1 MAMAGVRDVTLAPL
15 PTNKGD
21 GVPPTMTRADVTPS
35 AKSEEWAELMRAGLK
50 GDGAAY
56 RRLLAALTPVL
67 RAVARRILERAGQ
80 GTGDV
85 EDVVQETLLALHL
98 KRQSWDPA
106 SPLMPWVWAIA
117 RHKALDVLRRH
128 GRRAEVPIDELEA
141 VLADPAEADEGLA
154 GRDVA
159 RLTQSLS
166 GRERDVVEAV
176 YLSGASTKE
185 AGARLAMSEGAV
197 RVALHRALKR
207 LAAAYGGA
215 KP

>member
-1 MAMAGVRDVTLAPL
+1 
-15 PTNKGD
+15 
-21 GVPPTMTRADVTPS
+21 MTRAVDTATAQAAS
-35 AKSEEWAELMRAGLK
+35 RSEQWADLMRSALN
-50 GDGAAY
+50 GDAASY
-56 RRLLAALTPVL
+56 RQLLVALAPVL
-67 RAVARRILERAGQ
+67 RTAARRILERAGH

-117 RHKALDVLRRH
+117 RHKALDVLRRR

-141 VLADPAEADEGLA
+141 VLADTAEVDDGLA
-154 GRDVA
+154 GHDVA

-166 GRERDVVEAV
+166 GREREVVEAV

-207 LAAAYGGA
+207 LAAIYGGGE
-215 KP
+215 P

>member
-1 MAMAGVRDVTLAPL
+1 
-15 PTNKGD
+15 
-21 GVPPTMTRADVTPS
+21 MTRAVDTATAQAAS
-35 AKSEEWAELMRAGLK
+35 RSEQWADLMRSALN
-50 GDGAAY
+50 GDAASY
-56 RRLLAALTPVL
+56 RQLLVALAPVL
-67 RAVARRILERAGQ
+67 RTAARRILERAGQ

-117 RHKALDVLRRH
+117 RHKALDVLRRR

-141 VLADPAEADEGLA
+141 VLADTAEVDDGLA
-154 GRDVA
+154 GHDVA

-166 GRERDVVEAV
+166 GREREVVEAV

-207 LAAAYGGA
+207 LAAIYGGGE
-215 KP
+215 P

>member
-1 MAMAGVRDVTLAPL
+1 
-15 PTNKGD
+15 
-21 GVPPTMTRADVTPS
+21 MTRAVDTATAQAAS
-35 AKSEEWAELMRAGLK
+35 RSEQWADLMRSALN
-50 GDGAAY
+50 GDAASY
-56 RRLLAALTPVL
+56 RQLLVALAPVL
-67 RAVARRILERAGQ
+67 RTAARRILERAGH

-117 RHKALDVLRRH
+117 RYKALDVLRRR

-141 VLADPAEADEGLA
+141 VLADTAEADDGLA
-154 GRDVA
+154 GHDVA

-166 GRERDVVEAV
+166 GREREVVEAV

-207 LAAAYGGA
+207 LAAIYGGGE
-215 KP
+215 P

>member
-1 MAMAGVRDVTLAPL
+1 
-15 PTNKGD
+15 
-21 GVPPTMTRADVTPS
+21 MTRADDTATAQAAS
-35 AKSEEWAELMRAGLK
+35 RSEQWADLMRSALN
-50 GDGAAY
+50 GDAASY
-56 RRLLAALTPVL
+56 RQLLVALAPVL
-67 RAVARRILERAGQ
+67 RTAARRILERAGQ

-117 RHKALDVLRRH
+117 RHKALDVLRRR

-141 VLADPAEADEGLA
+141 VLADTAAADDGLA
-154 GRDVA
+154 GHDVA

-166 GRERDVVEAV
+166 GREREVVEAV

-207 LAAAYGGA
+207 LAAIYGGGE
-215 KP
+215 P

>member
-1 MAMAGVRDVTLAPL
+1 
-15 PTNKGD
+15 
-21 GVPPTMTRADVTPS
+21 MTRAVDTATAQAAS
-35 AKSEEWAELMRAGLK
+35 RSEQWADLMRSALN
-50 GDGAAY
+50 GDAASY
-56 RRLLAALTPVL
+56 RQLLVALAPVL
-67 RAVARRILERAGQ
+67 RTAARRILERAGH

-117 RHKALDVLRRH
+117 RHKALDVLRQR

-141 VLADPAEADEGLA
+141 VLADTAEVDDGLA
-154 GRDVA
+154 GHDVA

-166 GRERDVVEAV
+166 GREREVVEAV

-207 LAAAYGGA
+207 LAAIYGGGE
-215 KP
+215 P